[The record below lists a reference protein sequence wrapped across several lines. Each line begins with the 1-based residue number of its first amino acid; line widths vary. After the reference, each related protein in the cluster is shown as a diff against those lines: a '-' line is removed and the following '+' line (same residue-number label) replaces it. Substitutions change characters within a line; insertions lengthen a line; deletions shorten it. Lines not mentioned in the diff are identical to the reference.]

1 MDAMDRVLAAM
12 SPDDTGAA
20 LRLLKVLE
28 ECRQMDATEAEAWR
42 RRITGWARFNAVG
55 AEAELSD

>member
-1 MDAMDRVLAAM
+1 MDRVLASM
-12 SPDDTGAA
+12 SPVDTVAA

-28 ECRQMDATEAEAWR
+28 ECRQMDAAEADAWR

-55 AEAELSD
+55 AEAEPSA